1 MASLLSTLARKE
13 RERFFWRLDAE
24 WGKGFKRGIQTHPDR
39 SRDPRVVSR
48 PPQMT
53 QYAVDYKADRSAN
66 WETLW
71 QTEFPEL
78 ATAYAETLKADGYRA
93 RVSSREPISLSA
105 NQSALIADLVTA
117 FRAGCENQ
125 TLVKRAWEVKKAKVY
140 RSTRLLGIKPAPIDL
155 SDSLVPS
162 PDRPIVKQLV
172 AEAKPQQAKPAP
184 KKPIGI
190 QMGLFGP
197 DEPVWAGE

>member
-1 MASLLSTLARKE
+1 
-13 RERFFWRLDAE
+13 
-24 WGKGFKRGIQTHPDR
+24 
-39 SRDPRVVSR
+39 
-48 PPQMT
+48 MT

-71 QTEFPEL
+71 STEWPEL
-78 ATAYAETLKADGYRA
+78 ATAYAETLKADGFRA

-105 NQSALIADLVTA
+105 NQSAFIADLVA
-117 FRAGCENQ
+117 EFFAGCDNQ
-125 TLVKRAWEVKKAKVY
+125 TLVKRAWLPAKPKVY
-140 RSTRLLGIKPAPIDL
+140 RSTKLMGVKPSPIDL
-155 SDSLVPS
+155 TDSLVPS
-162 PDRPIVKQLV
+162 PDRPVVKQLI

-197 DEPVWAGE
+197 DEPVWASE